1 MPVDEMGDRPK
12 TRRVQSTRE
21 DLKAVVDEAL
31 APIKEEIAK
40 LPQIDAI
47 NLLIDKLETSI
58 KSEFEE
64 QLKSRDDRIIALENK
79 SEMLEGK
86 LCVIDRLD
94 KRIDDGE
101 QYSRRVCLRIDNI
114 PLPDG
119 GQRENCI
126 EKVAEILE
134 GMDC

>member
-1 MPVDEMGDRPK
+1 MGDQPK
-12 TRRVQSTRE
+12 TRRGQSTRK

-47 NLLIDKLETSI
+47 NRILYSLATPS

-64 QLKSRDDRIIALENK
+64 QLKSQDDRTTALENK
-79 SEMLEGK
+79 IEMLEGK

-94 KRIDDGE
+94 K
-101 QYSRRVCLRIDNI
+101 
-114 PLPDG
+114 
-119 GQRENCI
+119 
-126 EKVAEILE
+126 
-134 GMDC
+134 